1 MHRFILRTLI
11 LLIMLAS
18 FSTTGQSRS
27 AAPPDG
33 QEGPS
38 SQYLTSA
45 GPVTLFLPVIQ
56 RSEPPAWLG
65 PFGGSVVVLLPDPIN
80 TNIVYAGSWGAGV
93 YKSLDNGLNWQ
104 PARGGLTNLNINSM
118 TINPLD
124 PSTLYAGSYSN
135 GVFKSTDWGE
145 TWVQASSG
153 MQAGAIVYSLAIDPE
168 VPTRLYAGTRAA
180 NTGGTP
186 PPWSGIVYKSDDGA
200 ASWRPVL
207 QNIGGSGQQDWVYSL
222 AVLPLD
228 PNLILAASHEHGIYR
243 SWDYGETWAPAN
255 QGIANGSG
263 RGVVFDPQKRS
274 PSTAYYGE
282 WHRDGAYKTTND
294 GTSWVRLANGIQNTK
309 IYSMAIDSSDPRYV
323 YAATMIASAGDPG
336 GVMRS
341 SDSGQT
347 WSQAGLQGLSVYN
360 VAPNRGSGSQL
371 YAGVIGSAGIY
382 RSENRGAS
390 WSASSQGMSNLAATS
405 ILVQPGAPSTLY
417 TSNTVVLRSTDRG
430 ASWANL
436 GSGLPGSTIN
446 ALVMHPTD
454 ANLLF
459 ALTNSGLYRV
469 NLSTGTTW
477 SKAAGLPGSAVLSEA
492 HPLDRVSE
500 LGALM
505 PDELLSPQPAA
516 VLNTALQSLVF
527 APSNA
532 GVAYLGSSGSGVYRS
547 GDGGATWAAAG
558 LSGQTIWNLAIDPTN
573 PNLVYAATN
582 TAGTVKVSLNG
593 GSSWTDTTLP
603 AGSIPYTLVIDPA
616 EPNKVYAGTSSGVYS
631 RAGSGAWTLTGLN
644 GRVVTALTH
653 HPTRPGTL
661 FAGTTAGAFIS
672 MDYGQNWM
680 SGPSALETLG
690 IEAIT
695 IDPNDGFTVYYATS
709 SSGVYRSSFQ

>member
-1 MHRFILRTLI
+1 
-11 LLIMLAS
+11 
-18 FSTTGQSRS
+18 
-27 AAPPDG
+27 
-33 QEGPS
+33 
-38 SQYLTSA
+38 
-45 GPVTLFLPVIQ
+45 
-56 RSEPPAWLG
+56 
-65 PFGGSVVVLLPDPIN
+65 
-80 TNIVYAGSWGAGV
+80 
-93 YKSLDNGLNWQ
+93 
-104 PARGGLTNLNINSM
+104 M
-118 TINPLD
+118 TINPID
-124 PSTLYAGSYSN
+124 PSTLYAGTYSS
-135 GVFKSTDWGE
+135 GVYKSTDGGE
-145 TWVQASSG
+145 TWAQAGSG

-168 VPTRLYAGTRAA
+168 APTRLYAGTRAA
-180 NTGGTP
+180 DTGGTP
-186 PPWSGIVYKSDDGA
+186 PPWSGIVYKSDDGG

-207 QNIGGSGQQDWVYSL
+207 QNIGGSGQQDWVYAM

-228 PNLILAASHEHGIYR
+228 PNLILAASHEHGIFR
-243 SWDYGETWAPAN
+243 SWDNGDTWAPAS
-255 QGIANGSG
+255 QGIVNGSG

-294 GTSWVRLANGIQNTK
+294 GSSWTPLANGIQNTK

-341 SDSGQT
+341 SDAGQS

-360 VAPNRGSGSQL
+360 VAPNRGNGNQL

-405 ILVQPGAPSTLY
+405 ILTAAGAPSTLY
-417 TSNTVVLRSTDRG
+417 TSNTAVLRSTDRG

-436 GSGLPGSTIN
+436 GSGLPGSTVN
-446 ALVMHPTD
+446 ALVMHPAD
-454 ANLLF
+454 PNLLF

-469 NLSTGTTW
+469 NLSASTTW
-477 SKAAGLPGSAVLSEA
+477 SKVAGLPGSAVQFA
-492 HPLDRVSE
+492 PHPLDRVDELSE
-500 LGALM
+500 LM
-505 PDELLSPQPAA
+505 PDEPLAPQPAA
-516 VLNTALQSLVF
+516 VPNAALQSLVF

-532 GVAYLGSSGSGVYRS
+532 DIAYLGSSGAGVYRS
-547 GDGGATWAAAG
+547 GDGGATWGAAG
-558 LSGQTIWNLAIDPTN
+558 LSGQTIWNLAVDPTN

-593 GSSWTDTTLP
+593 GANWTDTALP
-603 AGSIPYTLVIDPA
+603 AGTIPYALVIDPA
-616 EPNKVYAGTSSGVYS
+616 EPNKVYAGTSSGIYT
-631 RAGSGAWTLTGLN
+631 RAGSGAWALSGLN

-653 HPTRPGTL
+653 HASQPGIL
-661 FAGTTAGAFIS
+661 FAGTTAGVFIS
-672 MDYGQNWM
+672 ADNGQNWFN
-680 SGPSALETLG
+680 GPSALETLG

-709 SSGVYRSSFQ
+709 SSGVYRTSY

>member
-1 MHRFILRTLI
+1 MHRFLLRTILLLI
-11 LLIMLAS
+11 LLAG

-27 AAPPDG
+27 VVPPGG
-33 QEGPS
+33 QDQSASQTLTSTES
-38 SQYLTSA
+38 FIQYL
-45 GPVTLFLPVIQ
+45 PVVH
-56 RSEPPAWLG
+56 RSDPPAWLG
-65 PFGGSVVVLLPDPIN
+65 PFGGSTVVLLPDPVN

-93 YKSLDNGLNWQ
+93 YKSVDYGLNWQ
-104 PARGGLTNLNINSM
+104 PARAGLTNLSINSM
-118 TINPLD
+118 TIDPLN
-124 PSTLYAGSYSN
+124 PSTLYAGTYSS
-135 GVFKSTDWGE
+135 GVFKSTDGGE
-145 TWVQASSG
+145 TWAQASSG

-168 VPTRLYAGTRAA
+168 TPTRLYAGTRAV

-200 ASWRPVL
+200 ASWHPVL
-207 QNIGGSGQQDWVYSL
+207 QNIGGSAQQDWVYSI

-228 PNLILAASHEHGIYR
+228 PNLILAASHEHGIFR

-255 QGIANGSG
+255 QGIVNGSG
-263 RGVVFDPQKRS
+263 RGVVFDPQRRS

-294 GTSWVRLANGIQNTK
+294 GDSWAPLANGIQNTK

-336 GVMRS
+336 GAMRS
-341 SDSGQT
+341 SDAGQT
-347 WSQAGLQGLSVYN
+347 WSQAGLQGLSVYT
-360 VAPNRGSGSQL
+360 VAPNRANGNQL
-371 YAGVIGSAGIY
+371 DGGVIGSAGIY

-405 ILVQPGAPSTLY
+405 ILAHGGAPSTIY

-430 ASWANL
+430 ANWANL

-446 ALVMHPTD
+446 ALVMHPAD

-469 NLSTGTTW
+469 NLSAGTTW
-477 SKAAGLPGSAVLSEA
+477 SKVAGLPGSAALSPV
-492 HPLDRVSE
+492 HPLDRIDE
-500 LGALM
+500 LSALM
-505 PDELLSPQPAA
+505 PDEPLAPQPAA
-516 VLNTALQSLVF
+516 VPNAALNSLVF

-532 GVAYLGSSGSGVYRS
+532 GTAYLGGSGTGVYRS
-547 GDGGATWAAAG
+547 SDGAATWNPAG
-558 LSGQTIWNLAIDPTN
+558 LSGQTIWSLAVDPTN
-573 PNLVYAATN
+573 PYLVYAAAD
-582 TAGTVKVSLNG
+582 TAGTVKVSQNG
-593 GSSWTDTTLP
+593 GANWTDTGLP
-603 AGSIPYTLVIDPA
+603 AGTIPYTLVIDPA
-616 EPNKVYAGTSSGVYS
+616 EPTRVYAGTSSGVYI
-631 RAGSGAWTLTGLN
+631 RTGSGTWTLSGLN
-644 GRVVTALTH
+644 GRVVTALTL

-661 FAGTTAGAFIS
+661 FAGTTAGVFIS
-672 MDYGQNWM
+672 VDHAQSWM
-680 SGPSALETLG
+680 SGPYALETLG

-695 IDPNDGFTVYYATS
+695 IDPDGYTVYYATS